1 MCNDEASPL
10 NNHDHDH
17 DGDDDHNS
25 DDDHDG
31 DDDDGGGDDDND
43 DEEAV
48 MMKKSP
54 EGRGVWL
61 LLGVCPQQSPPIIIL
76 MNIILFKIPISI
88 IKTKWWWNTNR
99 FDNNFD
105 EYYPF

>member
-17 DGDDDHNS
+17 DGDDDNNS
-25 DDDHDG
+25 DDDDDDGDDG
-31 DDDDGGGDDDND
+31 DDDDG

-48 MMKKSP
+48 RMKKSP
-54 EGRGVWL
+54 EGREVWL

-88 IKTKWWWNTNR
+88 IKTK
-99 FDNNFD
+99 
-105 EYYPF
+105 

>member
-31 DDDDGGGDDDND
+31 DDDNNSDDDDDDGDDGDDDD
-43 DEEAV
+43 GDEEAV
-48 MMKKSP
+48 RMKKSP
-54 EGRGVWL
+54 EGREVWL

-88 IKTKWWWNTNR
+88 IKTK
-99 FDNNFD
+99 
-105 EYYPF
+105 

>member
-17 DGDDDHNS
+17 DGDDDNNS
-25 DDDHDG
+25 DDDDG
-31 DDDDGGGDDDND
+31 

-48 MMKKSP
+48 RMKKSP

-88 IKTKWWWNTNR
+88 IKTK
-99 FDNNFD
+99 
-105 EYYPF
+105 

>member
-17 DGDDDHNS
+17 DGDDDNNS
-25 DDDHDG
+25 DDDDG
-31 DDDDGGGDDDND
+31 DK
-43 DEEAV
+43 EAV
-48 MMKKSP
+48 RMKKSP
-54 EGRGVWL
+54 EGREVWL

-88 IKTKWWWNTNR
+88 IKTK
-99 FDNNFD
+99 
-105 EYYPF
+105 